1 MTYKIIKTD
10 EDYRTALSRIDELM
24 DAEPN
29 SSEGDELELLVTLIE
44 LYEDKK
50 FPIEIPD
57 VVEAIKFRMDQL
69 SLNQQALVPF
79 IGSKSKVSEVLNKKR
94 PLSLSMMR
102 ALHKGLDIPAEIL
115 LQEQG
120 QEFPEDIPEI
130 DWTRFPI
137 NEMISL
143 GWIHT
148 DKSIKGNE
156 EEIMRGYIHE
166 AGGMKSF
173 TRLSFRASKSPI
185 KKLKTSRYALMAW
198 CLRVLE
204 LSEKNPLETKYKPG
218 AINLP
223 DLAKLSYFR
232 DGPLLAKEYLEKHG
246 IQFFVVPHLKKAF
259 LDGAVMFLEKKRPVI
274 ALTLR
279 YDRIDNFWFCLLH
292 ELAHLKKH
300 LAQDETNI
308 IIDELEPK
316 HSRIENEDQR
326 EKEADK
332 IAQDSLIP
340 KENWDK
346 VDLDAKDLA
355 KEVVFLSEQLK
366 MHAAIVAGRIR
377 FEKNNYKILS
387 QFVGRGE
394 VKQLFSGLLSI
405 ERQSK

>member
-1 MTYKIIKTD
+1 MTYKVIKTD
-10 EDYRTALSRIDELM
+10 KDYQAALSRIDELM

-29 SSEGDELELLVTLIE
+29 TPEGDELELLVTLVE

-50 FPIEIPD
+50 YPIDMPD
-57 VVEAIKFRMDQL
+57 PIEAIKFRMAQM

-102 ALHKGLDIPAEIL
+102 ALHKGFDIPAEIL

-120 QEFPEDIPEI
+120 KDFPEDIPKIE
-130 DWTRFPI
+130 WTRFPI
-137 NEMISL
+137 HEMIKL
-143 GWIHT
+143 TWIHS

-156 EEIMRGYIHE
+156 EEIMREYIIKE

-173 TRLSFRASKSPI
+173 SRLSFRVSKSPI
-185 KKLKTSRYALMAW
+185 KQLRTNRYVLMAW
-198 CLRVLE
+198 CLRVME
-204 LSEKNPLETKYKPG
+204 LSEKHPLEKKYKPG
-218 AINLP
+218 SINLS
-223 DLAKLSYFR
+223 DLSKLSYFK

-246 IQFFVVPHLKKAF
+246 IQFFVVPHLNKTF
-259 LDGAVMFLEKKRPVI
+259 LDGAVMVFEKKNPII

-292 ELAHLKKH
+292 ELAHLEKH
-300 LAQDETNI
+300 LSQKETNI
-308 IIDELEPK
+308 IIDELEPR
-316 HSRIENEDQR
+316 HSKIEKEDKR

-332 IAQDSLIP
+332 MAQNSLIP
-340 KENWDK
+340 KEYWKK
-346 VDLDAKDLA
+346 VDLEANDLS
-355 KEVVFLSEQLK
+355 KEVVLLSEQLK
-366 MHAAIVAGRIR
+366 IHPAIIAGRIR

-394 VKQLFSGLLSI
+394 VKQLFN
-405 ERQSK
+405 